1 MIFIHCFENFEDFS
15 DCASHPLYYSIV
27 VVLDV
32 LFCAAV
38 FIGSM
43 GLGMGYGR
51 LQKPKD
57 IMQRGLRLFIAG
69 YLLNFFRCAIPLGI
83 LSCRGIMSWKET
95 IAWSLENDIL
105 QFAGLAFI
113 LFGFLRKIKCSDL
126 MMFLI
131 ALGMSV
137 IGSLVRFID
146 LGDVYA
152 NELAGLFIGT
162 VDPILEEETACFP
175 LFNWFIVVV
184 VFYLYAKVLRH
195 CSDTDRFY
203 SIALPIS
210 GIIVVSY
217 MLYAIPN
224 RFGMLSGDLLYYYN
238 ISTPNVPI
246 LFSGVVFATSVY
258 HFVSKLLSEKLKK
271 KIEHISSNLT
281 PIYFIQWII
290 IGNMYAVSALF
301 GWEGIHISTILVIAV
316 CVSAISVFLGDHCPK
331 SIKKIIS

>member
-1 MIFIHCFENFEDFS
+1 MNW
-15 DCASHPLYYSIV
+15 
-27 VVLDV
+27 
-32 LFCAAV
+32 
-38 FIGSM
+38 
-43 GLGMGYGR
+43 
-51 LQKPKD
+51 KD
-57 IMQRGLRLFIAG
+57 
-69 YLLNFFRCAIPLGI
+69 
-83 LSCRGIMSWKET
+83 T

-203 SIALPIS
+203 SIALPMQMMSIPYIHDICE
-210 GIIVVSY
+210 GRDQTGGCIIPS
-217 MLYAIPN
+217 A
-224 RFGMLSGDLLYYYN
+224 
-238 ISTPNVPI
+238 
-246 LFSGVVFATSVY
+246 GVLREYV
-258 HFVSKLLSEKLKK
+258 KQK
-271 KIEHISSNLT
+271 NN
-281 PIYFIQWII
+281 
-290 IGNMYAVSALF
+290 G
-301 GWEGIHISTILVIAV
+301 
-316 CVSAISVFLGDHCPK
+316 
-331 SIKKIIS
+331 